1 MDPASLTIDGITYNV
16 VSTRH
21 YEVECFGGI
30 KESRTRFVVK
40 RPRGR
45 KLHAIFQYG
54 NGTFST
60 ATALGAY

>member
-16 VSTRH
+16 VSTRQ
-21 YEVECFGGI
+21 YEVECSGGI

-45 KLHAIFQYG
+45 KLYVIYQSG
-54 NGTFST
+54 NGTFSA
-60 ATALGAY
+60 ATSLRAY